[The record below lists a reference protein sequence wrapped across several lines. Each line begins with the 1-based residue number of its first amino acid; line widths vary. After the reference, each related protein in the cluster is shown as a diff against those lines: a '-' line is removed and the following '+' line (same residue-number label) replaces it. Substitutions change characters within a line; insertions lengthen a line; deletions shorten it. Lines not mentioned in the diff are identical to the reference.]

1 MTLRRKRGGLR
12 RTPLRR
18 VPLAAAKHEREES
31 RRRDRQDREAA
42 RLARRRERRR
52 KAREVRLLERRLERA
67 RYRANRDTVL
77 RESRGVCQ
85 RCHRQ
90 PQHLEVHHLVP
101 RARAPRWPGLHDTK
115 NLAALCRGC
124 HRAIHAAAVP
134 DWRRWIL
141 PPPTSGTW
149 SRTG

>member
-18 VPLAAAKHEREES
+18 VPLAAAKHEREE
-31 RRRDRQDREAA
+31 RERQRAHAKRAKRAAA
-42 RLARRRERRR
+42 RTERDERR
-52 KAREVRLLERRLERA
+52 AADEELLAASREI
-67 RYRANRDTVL
+67 VL

-85 RCHRQ
+85 RCHRERR
-90 PQHLEVHHLVP
+90 LEVHHLVP
-101 RARAPRWPGLHDTK
+101 RARAPRWPGLHETP

-141 PPPTSGTW
+141 PPPSGTW